1 MVHRQSYYDPL
12 RCQGGPDR
20 RREGGHRHER
30 ATPVGR
36 PPLFYFVTN
45 DRNQDGVV
53 LASLGDG
60 FFLCRVNAW
69 ADGPAA
75 QRVFHL
81 DDFAARHED
90 GFPHFEFFDSMQDAD
105 AYRVEILK
113 PDKPATIHS
122 IKPPP
127 K

>member
-1 MVHRQSYYDPL
+1 MSEQNPL
-12 RCQGGPDR
+12 
-20 RREGGHRHER
+20 
-30 ATPVGR
+30 VGR
-36 PPLFYFVTN
+36 HFFYFVTT

-60 FFLCRVNAW
+60 FFLCRVNTW

-81 DDFAARHED
+81 DDFAACHED
-90 GFPHFEFFDSMQDAD
+90 GFPHFEFFDSKQDAD
-105 AYRVEILK
+105 AYRAEILK